1 MTTEYEVYRERWL
14 VLASFW
20 VVFFVS
26 GLFWVAFAPISSTVR
41 QEFFPVFNETLITML
56 TAGIPLVFVVFAIP
70 AGALVDRKG
79 WKIATSI
86 SALILVAVGFGRALS
101 TSLEI
106 LLAFQLTLGIA
117 GAFVSS
123 SISKVVTNWF
133 PLREGG
139 FVQGVAILAQF
150 SGVMLSLM
158 LTPLLT
164 SLIGFKTTLLFYA
177 TVAVL
182 AAVFFFLKAREKP
195 PKPPEER
202 VETAAPS
209 VRESVSR
216 IFRVKDFWILAFAFI
231 ISFGG
236 YLGLTIFIERIIAS
250 NEQFLQKFFEFYIA
264 GNYPLL
270 FQLIITPEQQSFGGL
285 VAGMITLGGIIGCVI
300 IPRISDRIR
309 RRKPFLILAAI
320 TVIPTLYVLGTMSG
334 SILLIA
340 AFFNGFFLLAS
351 LPISLEINVELK
363 DIGPALAGLSVGFLL
378 FFGQMGGVTIPLL
391 MEMIMRNS
399 ASYLL
404 STMFY
409 CTTIVTYTSVL
420 GPLALLLTPPP
431 PIPIAGMYLG
441 AIMFLIVL
449 TLLVLASLTFLTETG
464 KTNK

>member
-1 MTTEYEVYRERWL
+1 M
-14 VLASFW
+14 
-20 VVFFVS
+20 
-26 GLFWVAFAPISSTVR
+26 
-41 QEFFPVFNETLITML
+41 
-56 TAGIPLVFVVFAIP
+56 
-70 AGALVDRKG
+70 
-79 WKIATSI
+79 
-86 SALILVAVGFGRALS
+86 
-101 TSLEI
+101 
-106 LLAFQLTLGIA
+106 
-117 GAFVSS
+117 
-123 SISKVVTNWF
+123 
-133 PLREGG
+133 
-139 FVQGVAILAQF
+139 
-150 SGVMLSLM
+150 
-158 LTPLLT
+158 
-164 SLIGFKTTLLFYA
+164 
-177 TVAVL
+177 
-182 AAVFFFLKAREKP
+182 
-195 PKPPEER
+195 
-202 VETAAPS
+202 
-209 VRESVSR
+209 
-216 IFRVKDFWILAFAFI
+216 
-231 ISFGG
+231 
-236 YLGLTIFIERIIAS
+236 TIFIERIIAS
-250 NEQFLQKFFEFYIA
+250 NEPFLQKFFEFYIA

-449 TLLVLASLTFLTETG
+449 TLLVLASLTFLTKTG